1 MAYNYLGLSN
11 DIATRLNETH
21 LTSSNF
27 ATAGGF
33 YNAIKESVNSSIRH
47 VNQAHFSWSFN
58 HNSEEETLEAGITRY
73 PFPAEAKY
81 IDFDTFRVKRDDA
94 LDLGEARHLS
104 QISYD
109 EYIDKH
115 IRQEDETDT
124 TLGSVPEHVFR
135 AQNNEWGVVPFP
147 DKAYTVEFEYFNF
160 PVDLAIH
167 SDVPTIPERFRHVI
181 VDGAMYY
188 AYMFR
193 DNIEMASVSQNK
205 FEAGIK
211 QMRVLLKNKT
221 AYMRAI

>member
-11 DIATRLNETH
+11 NVATRLNETH

-33 YNAIKESVNSSIRH
+33 YNAIKESINSSIRH
-47 VNQAHFSWSFN
+47 INQAHFNWPFN

-109 EYIDKH
+109 EYIDRY
-115 IRQEDETDT
+115 IRQEDETDV

-181 VDGAMYY
+181 IDGAMYY

-211 QMRVLLKNKT
+211 QMRVLLVNENV
-221 AYMRAI
+221 YMRAI